1 MNEPRY
7 DNDNI
12 NYGFLKKIL
21 KKYDFLDQ
29 TINGQNNK
37 NASISKVYIMPPIP
51 PYYFG
56 TVLIY
61 NNKIYKCTADRKLG
75 SFNWN
80 DWEVIATND
89 SELNKFIDNIYNIE
103 KLEIQKQLD
112 NKIQT
117 YYQANDPAVEWNVD
131 LIKNKHVGDYWYNS
145 NDNTQWR
152 YCKNT
157 SVSPIEYSWQQVN
170 VPNAIFDL
178 INSKKSIYTNKPSS
192 YKKNDLWIIENS
204 ISDDDLPVS
213 SENPV
218 KKGDWVVAI
227 QDSNTYDKS
236 HWIKKNNSV
245 DVEYLND
252 NYYTIGDI
260 DKKTQIL
267 EEKYASD
274 IIKSKDDI
282 LLTVGKEYVKENTFS
297 QSIMNYEKKI
307 GTIETELKTHEEYI
321 SNFRIDANVIKS
333 NVSSITNTIFGE
345 EIYTLSE
352 DTTYLDE
359 KEYYALNENNE
370 YILLVEGTDYNVGDT
385 ISGDIYERHIS
396 DGLEDDVNNLKNENK
411 EMDSMINNNYQE
423 IKEKFDDYTLT
434 SKTVELEKSVENI
447 QTNTYTKTEVNTKL
461 TDGSVTKVQTTSGT
475 FDENGMHYEKSG
487 AKTSSTINEKGVAVE
502 TTQNNDELLFAG
514 YDEELKESIVRTENL
529 IVRKYFVCGSNS
541 RFEDYTDE
549 DGNTGTGV
557 FDI

>member
-178 INSKKSIYTNKPSS
+178 INSKKSIYTDKPSS

-227 QDSNTYDKS
+227 QDSDTYDKS

-423 IKEKFDDYTLT
+423 ILDKFGGYTPTEKTI
-434 SKTVELEKSVENI
+434 EIEKNVTQI
-447 QTNTYTKTEVNTKL
+447 QTDTYTKTEVNTKL

-475 FDENGMHYEKSG
+475 FGEDGMHYEKTG
-487 AKTSSTINEKGVAVE
+487 AKTSSTINEKGVSVE

-514 YDEELKESIVRTENL
+514 YDEKLKESIVRTENL
-529 IVRKYFVCGSNS
+529 TVRKYFVCGSAS

-549 DGNTGTGV
+549 EENVGTGV

>member
-227 QDSNTYDKS
+227 QDSDTYDKS

-297 QSIMNYEKKI
+297 QSIMNYEKK
-307 GTIETELKTHEEYI
+307 
-321 SNFRIDANVIKS
+321 
-333 NVSSITNTIFGE
+333 
-345 EIYTLSE
+345 
-352 DTTYLDE
+352 
-359 KEYYALNENNE
+359 
-370 YILLVEGTDYNVGDT
+370 
-385 ISGDIYERHIS
+385 
-396 DGLEDDVNNLKNENK
+396 
-411 EMDSMINNNYQE
+411 
-423 IKEKFDDYTLT
+423 
-434 SKTVELEKSVENI
+434 
-447 QTNTYTKTEVNTKL
+447 
-461 TDGSVTKVQTTSGT
+461 
-475 FDENGMHYEKSG
+475 
-487 AKTSSTINEKGVAVE
+487 
-502 TTQNNDELLFAG
+502 
-514 YDEELKESIVRTENL
+514 
-529 IVRKYFVCGSNS
+529 
-541 RFEDYTDE
+541 
-549 DGNTGTGV
+549 
-557 FDI
+557 